1 MTTLELYL
9 SDLWKQVLEY
19 IKDASSDIDDL
30 DELIIDQFYS
40 TARLAS
46 LDNNKA
52 IIVAPN
58 EIYKQVILEKISLLE
73 LALTTILKEQITA
86 NIFTEIEYKNYQN
99 SHTSLPTPSFSVKQE
114 VEEDNEFFNQRLK
127 EDFTFENF
135 IVGQSNNEAR
145 SAALACAYNPGKFY
159 TPLFIY
165 GNSGLGKTHL
175 LHAIGNYVK
184 KKHPEMKIYYTSG
197 SDFVESVVTS
207 IQNQSISKF
216 KRMLYQI
223 DVLLMDDV
231 QFIAGKEKSHEV
243 FFSIFNELVN
253 NRKQICITSD
263 KHPSEIKGL
272 EERLISRFSSGLS
285 VGVDSP
291 EFETAVAILRLK
303 IKNQVGNSIQIDD
316 DVIDY
321 LATHFSKDVRSL
333 EGCINRLLFMSINA
347 ATNDH
352 IDLSSTI
359 EIFKGQVSSSRS
371 NEELTAYQIKK
382 EVADYYGLTK
392 QQLASKSRTSHIA
405 NARHIAMYLC
415 RKLLDI
421 PFVKIG
427 EEFGKR
433 DHSTVISACE
443 KVEKKIKK
451 DPLYQQAVM
460 ELENR
465 IKGQ

>member
-1 MTTLELYL
+1 MTTIESYLNDIWKRTTDYMIDTLGADPMIINTYFVNSKLINIDHNNATIIVDNEIGKQILLGDSSMVETALSSVMDDKISFTVLTKIENKLEKNKL
-9 SDLWKQVLEY
+9 
-19 IKDASSDIDDL
+19 
-30 DELIIDQFYS
+30 
-40 TARLAS
+40 T
-46 LDNNKA
+46 DNNFPLDKTDDDFFQ
-52 IIVAPN
+52 I
-58 EIYKQVILEKISLLE
+58 K
-73 LALTTILKEQITA
+73 LK
-86 NIFTEIEYKNYQN
+86 
-99 SHTSLPTPSFSVKQE
+99 P
-114 VEEDNEFFNQRLK
+114 
-127 EDFTFENF
+127 DFTFENF
-135 IVGQSNNEAR
+135 VVGQCNNEAK

-175 LHAIGNYVK
+175 LQAIGNYVK
-184 KKHPEMKIYYTSG
+184 KKDPSKKVYYTSG
-197 SDFVESVVTS
+197 SDFVESVVSS
-207 IQNQSISKF
+207 IQNQCIDQF
-216 KRMLYQI
+216 KRKLYEL

-263 KHPSEIKGL
+263 KHPTEIKGL

-303 IKNQVGNSIQIDD
+303 INNQVGDTLQIDD
-316 DVIDY
+316 EVIAY
-321 LATHFSKDVRSL
+321 LATHFSKDVRQL
-333 EGCINRLLFMSINA
+333 EGCINRLLFMTIN
-347 ATNDH
+347 THDKDH
-352 IDLSSTI
+352 IDLNSTI
-359 EIFKGQVSSSRS
+359 EIFKGQVNSSS
-371 NEELTAYQIKK
+371 NGELSVNRIKK

-392 QQLASKSRTSHIA
+392 QQLASKSRTSQIA

-443 KVEKKIKK
+443 KVEKNIKK
-451 DPLYQQAVM
+451 DILYQQAVN
-460 ELENR
+460 ELETR
-465 IKGQ
+465 IKGH